1 MMMVFGLFVFELR
14 TAPYQNLGQESTFR
28 HVNNS
33 RVGKS
38 PRYQYIGPG
47 EDKITLGGTL
57 YPEVTGG
64 DVSLAALRTMAYTGK
79 AYPLIEG
86 TGGIYGMFVITGI
99 SETRTEFFKDG
110 KARKIEF
117 SLSLEKVSEDLR
129 EVLGELKLG
138 LL

>member
-1 MMMVFGLFVFELR
+1 MTVIILLVR
-14 TAPYQNLGQESTFR
+14 VRTFR

-129 EVLGELKLG
+129 EMLADVDLGFEG
-138 LL
+138 QWNGFVR